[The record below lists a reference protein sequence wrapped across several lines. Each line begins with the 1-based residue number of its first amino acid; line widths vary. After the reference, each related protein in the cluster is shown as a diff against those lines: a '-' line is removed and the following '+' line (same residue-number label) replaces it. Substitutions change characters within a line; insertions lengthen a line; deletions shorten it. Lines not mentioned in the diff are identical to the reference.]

1 MMVLTKQAET
11 TYRKLDE
18 ILIYLELEINLRQ
31 VEVKNKHTKGEINKL
46 IKVLQEK
53 RRNLK

>member
-18 ILIYLELEINLRQ
+18 ILIYLELEIYLRQ

-46 IKVLQEK
+46 INVLQEQ

>member
-46 IKVLQEK
+46 SRFYKK
-53 RRNLK
+53 RGET

>member
-11 TYRKLDE
+11 AYRKLDE
-18 ILIYLELEINLRQ
+18 ILIYLELEINLRHL
-31 VEVKNKHTKGEINKL
+31 EVKNKHTKGEINKL
-46 IKVLQEK
+46 IKVLQEQ

>member
-1 MMVLTKQAET
+1 MMVLEKQAET

-31 VEVKNKHTKGEINKL
+31 VEVKTNTLKAKL
-46 IKVLQEK
+46 I
-53 RRNLK
+53 N

>member
-1 MMVLTKQAET
+1 MMVLEKQAET

>member
-31 VEVKNKHTKGEINKL
+31 VEVKTNTLKAKL
-46 IKVLQEK
+46 I
-53 RRNLK
+53 N